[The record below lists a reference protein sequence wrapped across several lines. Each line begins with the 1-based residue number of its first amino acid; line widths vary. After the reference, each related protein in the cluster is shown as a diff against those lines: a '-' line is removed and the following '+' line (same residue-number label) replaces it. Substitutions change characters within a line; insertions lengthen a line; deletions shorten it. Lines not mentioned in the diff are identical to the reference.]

1 MNRMPKPQLLM
12 SQCAEILGE
21 NPFECP
27 VARDIIER
35 NLPLRLVK
43 FTLPAQVQILLQE
56 PERII
61 AGYANIEVIDSQGEL
76 IPSEVWPSAFGKF
89 MSNPKFRLVHVF
101 HTDIPVGEVIWE
113 YSDTKNHVWKS
124 HTDDT
129 GLFVVVKLRKDL
141 IAADRVWDAILR
153 NELRA
158 FSISGLA
165 LERRVECSGGRCY
178 RVIPRLELHSIT
190 ICEKGA
196 NLGAIF
202 TVVKG
207 NIPASLL
214 RIESKASRQKMS
226 EERPLEEMLEESQN
240 QGEETLTGKEPGAEQ
255 VPESASKTVTTETRK
270 EGETSKEG
278 QDISPMLLAI
288 KAGIESL
295 AGKMEAF
302 MIEFGKAR
310 KPEKYPPPGKK
321 AKPDEEEEDEEEKA
335 RRRREEEEKQY
346 RGPGKYPYP
355 ERYPYPG
362 KKAKKPGEEDEEEDE
377 EEKAR
382 RRREEEEKARR
393 KLPFPPPGA
402 RKGEFL
408 AISEEDLGKMI
419 EEKAAAIAETKVKE
433 LLEKA
438 LPKTQKRGEV
448 PSIGGPAEKTGLQGI
463 MEMPLAKIGTMP
475 RPDFLKVLKGGS

>member
-1 MNRMPKPQLLM
+1 MPMPQLLM

-43 FTLPAQVQILLQE
+43 FTLPAQVQILCQE

-113 YSDTKNHVWKS
+113 YSDSKNHLWKS

-202 TVVKG
+202 TIVKG

-226 EERPLEEMLEESQN
+226 EERPLEEMLGDAQN
-240 QGEETLTGKEPGAEQ
+240 PDEETLTGKEPGAEQ
-255 VPESASKTVTTETRK
+255 DSESAPEVIPPETRK

-278 QDISPMLLAI
+278 HDISPILLEI
-288 KAGIESL
+288 KAGIERL
-295 AGKMEAF
+295 AGEMEA
-302 MIEFGKAR
+302 IKTELGKAR

-321 AKPDEEEEDEEEKA
+321 AKPDEEDEA
-335 RRRREEEEKQY
+335 DEEKQY
-346 RGPGKYPYP
+346 REPGKYPYP

-362 KKAKKPGEEDEEEDE
+362 KKGKKPDEEDEEADE

-382 RRREEEEKARR
+382 RRREEEEKARKP

-438 LPKTQKRGEV
+438 LPKSQKRGEV
-448 PSIGGPAEKTGLQGI
+448 PNIGGPAEKTGIQGI

-475 RPDFLKVLKGGS
+475 RPDFLKVLRGGS